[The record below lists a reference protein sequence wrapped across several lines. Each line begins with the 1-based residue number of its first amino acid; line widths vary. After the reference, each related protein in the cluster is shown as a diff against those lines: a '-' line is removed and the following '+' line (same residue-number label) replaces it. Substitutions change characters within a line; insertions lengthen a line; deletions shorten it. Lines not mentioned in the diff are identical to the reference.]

1 MQGKKLTGTKYL
13 PGQVLEDA
21 DLLTHS
27 LALQK
32 QADEAAGVNQSAA
45 SNLKPL
51 LQKHQTLASSATL
64 PQQQAWHLHKGLQ
77 LLQDARDDGIVPGE
91 DAERLGDDFKSSL
104 AQDQA
109 NLLLATAPHAIAQAL
124 HTNPLLVGLNPQDR
138 QRLEQRAERRLH
150 SLPLDHQHQQQQA
163 LLHQTGN
170 RLKNWF
176 NRSYDYLG
184 KAGQLSPSELA
195 DLELTQAL
203 PQHTLN
209 LLSQLSAHA
218 VKQSAKHQAYLNRIQ
233 QGFKDQPLDPHNPD
247 DLQAADYHFLLNHGK
262 DSDQQ
267 LAGALPDLFRL
278 TKIIPKSAKPALN
291 RLIHGHDGLKFSQ
304 RLAEAWQTNP
314 SLAAQLPD
322 EVLAHNFAAS
332 TLLPDWQ
339 LGGAADPH
347 NRLYNL
353 LTSPTLPPVPTS
365 QDPTILGQQTAQRII
380 ALRQIQADLQT
391 LEYQAAHHPDQM

>member
-1 MQGKKLTGTKYL
+1 MGEFKERTKYRDQDDPASKGWGEDKASPFTPKGISLSLKSGWGQAAGWGNTGFDGGMDEGGMDDFTLHSPLPALTPKPSATLINAHAWMLDHMMQGKKLTGTKYL

-45 SNLKPL
+45 SHVPQL

-77 LLQDARDDGIVPGE
+77 LLQDARDEGIIPGE
-91 DAERLGDDFKSSL
+91 DAERLGDGFKRSL

-109 NLLLATAPHAIAQAL
+109 NLLLNKAPHAIAQAL
-124 HTNPLLVGLNPQDR
+124 HTNPLLVGLNEQDR

-150 SLPLDHQHQQQQA
+150 SLPLDQQHQQQQA

-267 LAGALPDLFRL
+267 LSGTL
-278 TKIIPKSAKPALN
+278 T
-291 RLIHGHDGLKFSQ
+291 
-304 RLAEAWQTNP
+304 
-314 SLAAQLPD
+314 
-322 EVLAHNFAAS
+322 
-332 TLLPDWQ
+332 
-339 LGGAADPH
+339 
-347 NRLYNL
+347 
-353 LTSPTLPPVPTS
+353 
-365 QDPTILGQQTAQRII
+365 
-380 ALRQIQADLQT
+380 
-391 LEYQAAHHPDQM
+391 